1 MLLVNKR
8 SLFMAR
14 LNTLG
19 ANEASSDK
27 MREMHSFEI
36 LNAVPTACRHV
47 DAGSLEAD
55 DGGRLKG
62 SWSP

>member
-1 MLLVNKR
+1 VNKR
-8 SLFMAR
+8 GLFMAR

-36 LNAVPTACRHV
+36 LKNQLTRIVKVGAWQVVVQTI
-47 DAGSLEAD
+47 
-55 DGGRLKG
+55 
-62 SWSP
+62 